1 MSKIQDVIDELIQ
14 RKKSISCNGSSGLL
28 LILSNL
34 GFKFKDGKTT
44 GHKIFTHYE
53 LSKISEF
60 KTHSID
66 CGHKPGREMK
76 FQYVQNT
83 IRLLVQYK
91 EELEA
96 INEK

>member
-1 MSKIQDVIDELIQ
+1 MSKIQDVIDDLTK
-14 RKKSISCNGSSGLL
+14 RKKSISCNGSRGLL
-28 LILSNL
+28 VILTTL
-34 GFKFKDGKTT
+34 GFEFKDGKTA
-44 GHKIFTHYE
+44 GHKVFTHYN
-53 LSKISEF
+53 LSQISEF

-83 IRLLVQYK
+83 IRLLNQYK
-91 EELEA
+91 DELEA